1 MDIEKVGSRGPSL
14 VSGGEGCCGQSSGTR
29 LGAWG
34 AAELG
39 PRVMKA
45 S

>member
-14 VSGGEGCCGQSSGTR
+14 ASCGEGCCGQSSGTR

-34 AAELG
+34 TAEPGLQ
-39 PRVMKA
+39 VMKA
-45 S
+45 A